1 MLTTFLQSH
10 LTLSLGVLLT
20 LWVLGVR
27 MLSSDPQSRGD
38 LSTALGFLLAFLV
51 LHQVDNE
58 AGSMLLPQ
66 ARQMLR
72 VAWMLTL
79 CFGAIRAVLSF
90 GVILLHLR
98 SRTPVPKILR
108 DVLDVSF
115 SALAVLVILKTQLDI
130 DLTSLLATS
139 ALVSVVL
146 GLAMQD
152 TLGNLFAGLSLQLE
166 RPYQVG
172 DWVTIKE
179 VTGRV
184 VQIAWRATRIE
195 TPRGESITLPN
206 NVCSKEAVKNYSR
219 GGAPVAVD
227 LYVHAPYERAPNEV
241 KAVVLEALEH
251 VPLLLREPAPTCRT
265 WGYEEAGVRY
275 QVRYYVEEY
284 GQAEWV
290 MEEVYTRLWYGFRRE
305 GIDLTHPKARQPFA
319 SAPTPELPEE
329 VIAEMLRQVDLF
341 QMFTEEER
349 ARLRREMVLER
360 FAKGEH
366 VIEQGDRADT
376 FYLVGRGEL
385 SVRTRAGVEVS
396 RLTRGDYFGEM
407 SLLTGEPRTATVV
420 ALTDVVLLELKRPVF
435 ARLFDEHPEL
445 APKLSGLLAQRRTQL
460 QTAMA
465 ASGESLEVTEEHHIL
480 GLLKGIF
487 RLR

>member
-1 MLTTFLQSH
+1 MTFLQSH
-10 LTLSLGVLLT
+10 LSLSVGALLT

-27 MLSSDPQSRGD
+27 TLSADPQSRKD
-38 LSTALGFLLAFLV
+38 LSSALGFLLVFLV
-51 LHQVDNE
+51 LHQLE
-58 AGSMLLPQ
+58 AEVGPLLIPQ
-66 ARQMLR
+66 ARQVLR
-72 VAWMLTL
+72 VAWMFTL
-79 CFGAIRAVLSF
+79 AFGAIRAAVSF
-90 GVILLHLR
+90 SVILMRLR
-98 SRTPVPKILR
+98 SRTPIPKILR
-108 DVLDVSF
+108 DVLDVSL
-115 SALAVLVILKTQLDI
+115 SVVAVLVILKTQLDL

-195 TPRGESITLPN
+195 TPRGEIITLPN

-241 KAVVLEALEH
+241 KTVVLEALEH
-251 VPLLLREPAPTCRT
+251 VPLLLSEPAPTCRT
-265 WGYEEAGVRY
+265 WGYEEAGIRY
-275 QVRYYVEEY
+275 QVRFYVEEF
-284 GQAEWV
+284 GQADWV
-290 MEEVYTRLWYGFRRE
+290 TEEVYTRLWYGFRRE
-305 GIDLTHPKARQPFA
+305 GIELAPPKARQPLGG
-319 SAPTPELPEE
+319 APEIPEE
-329 VIAEMLRQVDLF
+329 VLAEMLRQVDVF
-341 QMFTEEER
+341 QVLDEEER
-349 ARLRREMVLER
+349 ARLRREMVPKR
-360 FAKGEH
+360 FARGEH
-366 VIEQGDRADT
+366 VIEQGEPGDT

-396 RLTRGDYFGEM
+396 RLTRGHYFGEM

-420 ALTDVVLLELKRPVF
+420 ALTDVVLLELDRPVF
-435 ARLFDEHPEL
+435 AWLFDEHPEL
-445 APKLSGLLAQRRTQL
+445 APRLSGLLAQRRTQL
-460 QTAMA
+460 QAALA

-480 GLLKGIF
+480 GLLKNIF
-487 RLR
+487 RLG